1 MPKPVLL
8 VVMSNTRPNWA
19 RLPIGRWFEGLA
31 ARHYRFEVRVADL
44 AVITLPF
51 LDEPKHPR
59 LR

>member
-8 VVMSNTRPNWA
+8 VVIANTRPNRA
-19 RLPIGRWFEGLA
+19 GLPIGRWFEGLA
-31 ARHYRFEVRVADL
+31 ARHGRFEVRVADL
-44 AVITLPF
+44 AVINLPF